1 MGKSYNILLALLLFC
16 VCTALSAQ
24 RMSAKLDRASVIAG
38 ETFQITFTINDAPRG
53 NFIAPDFQDMQVVS
67 GPNKFSEQTI
77 VNGKRRSSQSYTYG
91 LIATKPGAIILD
103 PARFQ
108 TSSKVFESNKVKIP
122 VKKSQLKDKPDDSG
136 PLPNI
141 FFRIE
146 IDTNRVCIGQQL
158 NADYVVYSLYQ
169 ISNFN
174 DMDIPSLTGFWMQDN
189 SPTRINPKT
198 VIKGG
203 KQYFRYEV
211 KKFALFPQ
219 RPGELVIDGIKAEM
233 TYRVQSGQKRGFFRN
248 YQNKRKKASC
258 KDEVVSVYATP
269 EEDKPATFSGGV
281 GSFKIAARVDPN
293 IGRVGEAMEYRVSI
307 VGSGNIMLL
316 SPPEFDFPKS
326 AEIFEPEE
334 SENIY
339 EQDGIIMGSKTFA
352 YSIIPKEQG
361 ELVIPPVQFD
371 YYDPA
376 TGKYKK
382 SRSNILKVKIREGD
396 PERMKELAKSNTT
409 RDIAA
414 LSTQNESHSSISAF
428 GWPVKAVFFAF
439 YIAPFFLIP
448 VFIKRKSREESEL
461 ADVEGRKQRAAVGIA
476 KKKLATAQVYMESG
490 KKGDFYDEVVKAV
503 YGFLNDRVGVK
514 GSEAS
519 IENIAK
525 KLAARGIDESKISR
539 IEKLIE
545 YCDMALYAPV
555 PKADDLKATYDE
567 ALDLVVEI
575 EENLNTEA

>member
-1 MGKSYNILLALLLFC
+1 MESFWKIAFLVLVICASS
-16 VCTALSAQ
+16 ALSAQ
-24 RMSAKLDRASVIAG
+24 RMSGKIDRSTAIAG
-38 ETFQITFTINDAPRG
+38 EAFQLSYTIKDAPRG
-53 NFIAPDFQDMQVVS
+53 NFIAPNFQDLQVIS

-77 VNGKRRSSQSYTYG
+77 ENGRRSSVETYTYG
-91 LIATKPGAIILD
+91 LIASKPGAVILE
-103 PARFQ
+103 PARYQ
-108 TSSKVFESNKVKIP
+108 TSKKVFDSNKIKIP
-122 VKKSQLKDKPDDSG
+122 VKKSELTGKPMDEG
-136 PLPNI
+136 PLADI

-174 DMDIPSLTGFWMQDN
+174 DLEIPSLTGFWMQDN
-189 SPTRINPKT
+189 SPKRINPKT

-233 TYRVQSGQKRGFFRN
+233 TYRKSSGQKRGFFRN
-248 YQNKRKKASC
+248 YRNMKKKTSC
-258 KDEVVSVYATP
+258 KDEVISVYPTP
-269 EEDKPATFSGGV
+269 EKDKPENFSGGV
-281 GSFKIAARVDPN
+281 GSFKVAARVDPN

-316 SPPEFDFPKS
+316 SPPDFDFPKS

-339 EQDGIIMGSKTFA
+339 EQDGVIMGSKTFS
-352 YSIIPKEQG
+352 YSIIPKEEG

-371 YYDPA
+371 YYDPKS
-376 TGKYKK
+376 GSYRK
-382 SRSNILKVKIREGD
+382 SRSNVLKVKIREGD
-396 PERMKELAKSNTT
+396 PERMKEMAKNKST

-414 LSTQNESHSSISAF
+414 LSTKFEEPSSVTGY
-428 GWPVKAVFFAF
+428 GWPVKVGLLVLWA
-439 YIAPFFLIP
+439 APFFMIP
-448 VFIKRKSREESEL
+448 AFIKRKRSEEEEN
-461 ADVEGRKQRAAVGIA
+461 ADVEGRKQRAAIGVA
-476 KKKLATAQVYMESG
+476 KKKLATAKGYMESENRE
-490 KKGDFYDEVVKAV
+490 DFYDEIVKAV

-519 IENIAK
+519 IENIAR
-525 KLAARGIDESKISR
+525 KLGDRGIDSGKIAR
-539 IEKLIE
+539 VEKLIE
-545 YCDMALYAPV
+545 YCEMALYAPV
-555 PKADDLKATYDE
+555 TKTVGLKATYDE
-567 ALDLVVEI
+567 ALELIVEI
-575 EENLNTEA
+575 EENLN